1 MSKEQTSDTELIE
14 VFKANI
20 QTLGVLIG
28 KVEHEFQTNTD
39 PIARNKLKALKE
51 ELLLEDVKLQ
61 ESKIEKIT
69 KALDGLCSHQELP
82 TK

>member
-1 MSKEQTSDTELIE
+1 LIE

-20 QTLGVLIG
+20 QTLGTLIQ

-39 PIARNKLKALKE
+39 PFVRNKLKALKE

-69 KALDGLCSHQELP
+69 KALDEICSLMELP
-82 TK
+82 KS